1 MNGLEPLIPMTL
13 FVSIASVWILRGPIG
28 KALADRISGR
38 AAQIGDDSSDGKEM
52 LAELEEVRYRLTD
65 VEERLDFS
73 ERILARQNRQG
84 PLGPAG

>member
-1 MNGLEPLIPMTL
+1 MNGFEPLIPMTL
-13 FVSIASVWILRGPIG
+13 FISIASVWILRGPIG

-38 AAQIGDDSSDGKEM
+38 AAQIDDASSDGKEV
-52 LAELEEVRYRLTD
+52 LAEVEEVRYRLTD

-73 ERILARQNRQG
+73 ERILARQNRQA